1 MQLELL
7 NLYVGN
13 HYFHLTRY
21 LLGYYLVCGLL
32 LCWRCHVIIIG
43 ALDPAPPLWRPVQ
56 SFPPLCRL
64 TSNQMPSVTYRDLIL
79 YNHLCL
85 QSSHKTFKIKRFLA
99 KKQKQNRP
107 IPQWIRMKTGNK
119 IRYGFSSTYS
129 MVRHLSD
136 IFEPGFCPACS
147 QGPYKSFESLA
158 SSTVHFLQN
167 LCKDI

>member
-1 MQLELL
+1 MWVAVVLE
-7 NLYVGN
+7 VPCH
-13 HYFHLTRY
+13 HYWSAGPGSSIVEARS
-21 LLGYYLVCGLL
+21 V
-32 LCWRCHVIIIG
+32 V
-43 ALDPAPPLWRPVQ
+43 P
-56 SFPPLCRL
+56 PPLCRL

-147 QGPYKSFESLA
+147 QGPYKSFE
-158 SSTVHFLQN
+158 
-167 LCKDI
+167 